1 MRFVKVIAAV
11 LFVLV
16 VLTAAGCANSQAVAS
31 TQVNARVDGDN
42 VSISAAEVQNATNT
56 RFAVKTPLGDTTYMA
71 YILDKGLYVRA
82 SVCPPCRSLS
92 FTLDGDT
99 LVCDRCATV
108 FNAKTGAG
116 IKGACV
122 NYPKAQ
128 VPYTISAGKI
138 VMKSGDLATAYKN
151 TLQPGLP

>member
-1 MRFVKVIAAV
+1 VKVIAGV
-11 LFVLV
+11 LLVLT
-16 VLTAAGCANSQAVAS
+16 VLTAAGCASSQAVAS

-42 VSISAAEVQNATNT
+42 VSISVAEVQDAKNT
-56 RFAVKTPLGDTTYMA
+56 RFAVKTTLGETNYMA
-71 YILDKGLYVRA
+71 YVFDKDLYVRA
-82 SVCPPCRSLS
+82 NVCPPCRSIG

-108 FNAKTGAG
+108 FDAGTGAG

-122 NYPKAQ
+122 DFPKAQ
-128 VPYTISAGKI
+128 VPYTISDGKI

>member
-1 MRFVKVIAAV
+1 VRFVKVIAAV

-16 VLTAAGCANSQAVAS
+16 VLTAAGCASKAVAS
-31 TQVNARVDGDN
+31 TQIKASVNGEI
-42 VSISAAEVQNATNT
+42 VSITNAEVQNATNT
-56 RFAVKTPLGDTTYMA
+56 RFTVKTSQGDTTYMA
-71 YILDKGLYVRA
+71 YVLDKELYVRA

-92 FTLDGDT
+92 FTLDGNT

-108 FNAKTGAG
+108 FDAGTGAG

-128 VPYTISAGKI
+128 VPYTISDGKI
-138 VMKSGDLATAYKN
+138 VMKTSDLTTAFQN

>member
-1 MRFVKVIAAV
+1 MITKIIAGI
-11 LFVLV
+11 LLVLV
-16 VLTAAGCANSQAVAS
+16 VLTAAGCASSQAVAS

-56 RFAVKTPLGDTTYMA
+56 RFTVKTPLGDTTYMA
-71 YILDKGLYVRA
+71 YILDKELYVRA
-82 SVCPPCRSLS
+82 SVCPPCRSNS

-108 FNAKTGAG
+108 FDAGTGAG

-128 VPYTISAGKI
+128 APYTITDGKI
-138 VMKSGDLATAYKN
+138 VMKTSDLATAYKN

>member
-16 VLTAAGCANSQAVAS
+16 VLTAAGCASSQAVAS

-42 VSISAAEVQNATNT
+42 VSISAAEVQNAKNT
-56 RFAVKTPLGDTTYMA
+56 RFAVKTTLGETNYMA
-71 YILDKGLYVRA
+71 YVFDKELHVRA
-82 SVCPPCRSLS
+82 NVCPPCRSIG

-108 FNAKTGAG
+108 FDAGTGAG

-122 NYPKAQ
+122 DFPKAA
-128 VPYTISAGKI
+128 VPYTISDGKI
-138 VMKSGDLATAYKN
+138 VMKSSDLATAYKN

>member
-16 VLTAAGCANSQAVAS
+16 VLTAAGCASSQVVAS
-31 TQVNARVDGDN
+31 TQINARVDGDN

-71 YILDKGLYVRA
+71 YILDKELYVRA

-92 FTLDGDT
+92 FTLDGNT
-99 LVCDRCATV
+99 LVCDRCGTV
-108 FNAKTGAG
+108 FDAGTGAG

-128 VPYTISAGKI
+128 VPYTITDGKI
-138 VMKSGDLATAYKN
+138 VMKTSDLTTAFQN